1 MFQSLPD
8 LSSGSGIFQDLN
20 VVKANDNLYKH
31 YDKKKM
37 LNLTVLLNSKF
48 ARQFSSETILLS
60 TLVDNH
66 NELSLR
72 SIGTLRPLNMSPV
85 SEIST

>member
-1 MFQSLPD
+1 
-8 LSSGSGIFQDLN
+8 
-20 VVKANDNLYKH
+20 
-31 YDKKKM
+31 M

>member
-8 LSSGSGIFQDLN
+8 LSAGSGIFQDLN

-31 YDKKKM
+31 YNKKM
-37 LNLTVLLNSKF
+37 LKLTVLLNSKF

-60 TLVDNH
+60 TLVENH
-66 NELSLR
+66 NELSLW
-72 SIGTLRPLNMSPV
+72 SIGTLRV
-85 SEIST
+85 SSNQTS

>member
-1 MFQSLPD
+1 MTIYTSTMTKK
-8 LSSGSGIFQDLN
+8 N
-20 VVKANDNLYKH
+20 V
-31 YDKKKM
+31 
-37 LNLTVLLNSKF
+37 NLTVLLNSKF

-60 TLVDNH
+60 TLGDNH

-72 SIGTLRPLNMSPV
+72 SIGTLRPLHMSQV